1 MTPIS
6 LRNYWV
12 IFLGNLDV
20 NGTKTI
26 LDTTELKNNYL
37 IGKVIVNLRRG
48 IIEEGLMKKYL
59 IDYFIYLNNI
69 LNKSRRPHKISSKK
83 TQKI

>member
-1 MTPIS
+1 
-6 LRNYWV
+6 
-12 IFLGNLDV
+12 
-20 NGTKTI
+20 
-26 LDTTELKNNYL
+26 LKNNYL